1 MSHIIPD
8 FHILT
13 SAPGTFLFQLS
24 AGQLGWALP
33 AEVGS
38 TRLRQKTICLARNS
52 YYIISVIA
60 GVLQPY
66 FMNPKAW
73 NLRGYAGF
81 VWGTTALLTFIWAFF
96 RLPETKNRTFEQLD
110 ILFAK
115 RVPARQFATTDVNA
129 FDETTTTDL
138 ATRYS
143 VTAMDQR
150 RPSLVPSVTRAIA
163 ATTGHDPA
171 YTSQRNSVEVGPAGS
186 RRPSIAADVTKY
198 LEQGKA

>member
-1 MSHIIPD
+1 M
-8 FHILT
+8 
-13 SAPGTFLFQLS
+13 FQLS

-38 TRLRQKTICLARNS
+38 TRLRQKTICLARNA
-52 YYIISVIA
+52 YYIVSVIA

-81 VWGTTALLTFIWAFF
+81 VWGTSALLTFIWAYF

-115 RVPARQFATTDVNA
+115 NVPARQFSKTDVNA
-129 FDETTTTDL
+129 FDQSTTDDL

-143 VTAMDQR
+143 ITTMDQR

-163 ATTGHDPA
+163 AKTGRDAA
-171 YTSQRNSVEVGPAGS
+171 YSSQRNSVEIGAAGGS

-198 LEQGKA
+198 ANQSQHQA